1 MNEPSS
7 SAVSG
12 MDDPF
17 LLYDFP
23 GAASRLAI
31 SERHLKELWARRAIG
46 AIKVGKLVR
55 FREQDLLA
63 YIDAHVVPPVR

>member
-12 MDDPF
+12 MENLS
-17 LLYDFP
+17 LLYDFT